1 MIKFQ
6 LIKPAFAQEF
16 DALIGTVRAP
26 QAVGTMNIEA
36 GGEGSIGILLM
47 ISRLIQIVTVVASVW
62 VAVNVVIAAYT
73 YLAGGGKPDSHQ
85 KVSDILSMS
94 VIGLII
100 IVSSYTIA
108 GLIGL
113 LFFGDAMFIINPTI
127 SPAGGI

>member
-16 DALIGTVRAP
+16 DALIGTVKAP
-26 QAVGTMNIEA
+26 SVAYGANIEA

-73 YLAGGGKPDSHQ
+73 YLTGGGKPDSHQ